1 MFAKGGNMKMIVLNL
16 LIFFTGISCFR
27 QRKDNIDEFAQI
39 ASRLSRNLISD
50 APVSSDGSDVDNFY
64 DHSRPMSSDF
74 STDGAMEFEQDDE
87 GNSDS
92 PVEEGCPIFE
102 RDGEASADKKDEQEE
117 SFVATSED
125 DNERA
130 ERKAEDRKNS
140 VSDIESVYSSKAGT
154 GSSELRNR
162 TAGKSANSNLTEIIQ
177 SATFDSGS
185 SSRKVEN
192 ETNSKEK

>member
-1 MFAKGGNMKMIVLNL
+1 MKMIVLNL

-102 RDGEASADKKDEQEE
+102 RDGEASADKKDEQ
-117 SFVATSED
+117 VRSED
-125 DNERA
+125 DNECA

-140 VSDIESVYSSKAGT
+140 LPDIESMYSSKAET